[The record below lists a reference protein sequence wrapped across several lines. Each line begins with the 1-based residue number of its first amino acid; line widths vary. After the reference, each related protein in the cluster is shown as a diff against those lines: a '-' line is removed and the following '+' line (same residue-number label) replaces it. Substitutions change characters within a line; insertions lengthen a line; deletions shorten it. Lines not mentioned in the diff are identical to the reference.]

1 MKDKTI
7 ALICIGILLTLIVLG
22 CEKSID
28 VSKKTSTQDSID
40 SFGDDVTQADDT
52 SWNTSELDDI
62 DSNLDVGDL

>member
-1 MKDKTI
+1 MKEKKI
-7 ALICIGILLTLIVLG
+7 ALICIGILLILIVLG

-28 VSKKTSTQDSID
+28 VPKKTSSQDSID
-40 SFGDDVTQADDT
+40 SFGDDVAQADDT